1 MAVPRPLAILI
12 VDDEP
17 FTADSLSAILS
28 AAGHEVRTAYGGA
41 EALRA
46 VDGWAPDVALLDLL
60 MPGVDGFAVA
70 ERLAGLGPRR
80 PILIAVTGL
89 GGYED
94 CQRTREAGFAMH
106 MVKPVNVE
114 QLVGILNRFA
124 VGLAGR
130 G

>member
-1 MAVPRPLAILI
+1 MAESCPLAILV

-17 FTADSLSAILS
+17 AAADGLSSVLR

-46 VDGWAPDVALLDLL
+46 VNGWTPDVALLDLL
-60 MPGVDGFAVA
+60 MPDVDGFAVA
-70 ERLAGLGPRR
+70 GRLAGLGERR

-89 GGYED
+89 GGFED
-94 CQRTREAGFAMH
+94 YSRTREAGFTMH
-106 MVKPVNVE
+106 VVKPVDVE

-124 VGLAGR
+124 GGLAQR
-130 G
+130 R